1 MPGFVSHTVMA
12 RDVYKK
18 IDNNKVNLNYMMTY
32 ALGGDLC
39 KYAKCRYDSHHKDM
53 DKFIFVMADYI
64 KDNNLIND
72 KDIMGVLYGHICH
85 YIMDNVIHPLVRAID
100 KKCINNKNNHSS
112 IEECYDNYLVEGRYK
127 IKKND
132 YLKKG
137 ILKVKNNKKITK
149 MLNYVYKEVYD
160 TNNVSRYYKFYL
172 FLYRLLSRV
181 YIIFSEKIIEKIIGV
196 NRFLRNNKEIDL
208 YNDNNKIKYKDCLND
223 DCYEDLMSLYN
234 DSVDIAYEYIN
245 NINKYLEI

>member
-18 IDNNKVNLNYMMTY
+18 IDNNKVNLDYMMTY

-85 YIMDNVIHPLVRAID
+85 YIMDSVIHPLVRVID
-100 KKCINNKNNHSS
+100 KKCINNKNNHRL
-112 IEECYDNYLVEGRYK
+112 IEEYYDAYLVEERYK
-127 IKKND
+127 ISKRD
-132 YLKKG
+132 YLKRR
-137 ILKVKNNKKITK
+137 IFLVKNNKDINK

-160 TNNVSRYYKFYL
+160 TNNISRYYKFNL

-181 YIIFSEKIIEKIIGV
+181 YIIFSEKIIKKIIGV
-196 NRFLRNNKEIDL
+196 NKFLNDNKEIDL
-208 YNDNNKIKYKDCLND
+208 VNDNNKIKYKDYLKD
-223 DCYEDLMSLYN
+223 DCYEDLLSLYF
-234 DSVDIAYEYIN
+234 DSVDMAYEYIKN
-245 NINKYLEI
+245 VNKYLNI